1 MKRPAR
7 LLTPSLMLLLA
18 TLACSVSFNLEDV
31 PDTKSVTVEAQEGW
45 TDTHIAVEAGDRLTI
60 TYISG
65 EWSPWPGGEYD
76 AIGSGGDPHCRC
88 NVVMGV
94 SHAAL
99 IGRIGDN
106 QPFLVGQVYQHTIG
120 ESGTLYLGINDV
132 DINDNSGSLRV
143 LVEVV
148 EK

>member
-1 MKRPAR
+1 
-7 LLTPSLMLLLA
+7 LLLVLVS
-18 TLACSVSFNLEDV
+18 LACSVSLNLEDV
-31 PDTKSVTVEAQEGW
+31 PEAETVIVEAADGW
-45 TDTHIAVEAGDRLTI
+45 TDTQITVEAGDQLTI

-65 EWSPWPGGEYD
+65 KWSPWPGGGYD
-76 AIGSGGDPHCRC
+76 AIGSGGDPLCRC

-99 IGRIGDN
+99 IGRIGDT
-106 QPFLVGQVYQHTIG
+106 QPFLVGEEYQHTSG

-143 LVEVV
+143 LVELGG
-148 EK
+148 E

>member
-1 MKRPAR
+1 MKKHYIRFAPI
-7 LLTPSLMLLLA
+7 LLLGLA
-18 TLACSVSFNLEDV
+18 SLACAVAVDLENT
-31 PDTKSVTVEAQEGW
+31 PDAKTITVEAKEGW
-45 TDTHIAVEAGDRLTI
+45 TDTQITVEAGDHLTI

-65 EWSPWPGGEYD
+65 KWSPWGGGEYD
-76 AIGSGGDPHCRC
+76 AIGSGGDPLCRC

-106 QPFLVGQVYQHTIG
+106 APFLVGTEYQHTIG

-132 DINDNSGSLRV
+132 DIDDNSGSLRV
-143 LVEVV
+143 LVEVGG
-148 EK
+148 E

>member
-1 MKRPAR
+1 MKKHFIRFAPI
-7 LLTPSLMLLLA
+7 LLLVLA
-18 TLACSVSFNLEDV
+18 SLACSASLNMEDV
-31 PDTKSVTVEAQEGW
+31 PEIRSVTVEAGDGW
-45 TDTHIAVEAGDRLTI
+45 TDTGIAVAAGEQLTI

-65 EWSPWPGGEYD
+65 EWSPWPGGQYD
-76 AIGSGGDPHCRC
+76 AIGSGGDPLCRC

-99 IGRIGDN
+99 IGRIGN
-106 QPFLVGQVYQHTIG
+106 TQPFLVGTEYQHTIG

-143 LVEVV
+143 LVEVGG
-148 EK
+148 E